1 MHSNID
7 TEELFNEDL
16 RRFTL
21 YPIKYQSVWDLY
33 KKQSGCFWRTEE
45 IDFSKDYQ
53 DFLKLKEAEQKV
65 IKKVLAFFSGLDGI
79 VNFNIQQNLINEF
92 VPIEIQMCYGFQ
104 VAIENIHNETYS
116 VMLDNLV
123 RDKAEKNEL
132 LNSLETVPSIKR
144 MKEYGL
150 KYMNKEID
158 ISDRLIAFACIEGI
172 MFSGAFAIIFW
183 LKNIYKGIIK
193 GLIMSND
200 FISRDEGLH
209 LEFGCLLYNMIGRKN
224 KERTIKIIKE
234 AVEIACDFM
243 DDALNVKLIGINSNT
258 MNDYIK
264 YVADSLFV
272 NLGYSKYYNK
282 NNPFTFMNT
291 IGLSMKTNFHDH
303 RASEY
308 QKSDLSNADDI
319 SELKPDDF

>member
-1 MHSNID
+1 MDLSL
-7 TEELFNEDL
+7 LFDEKN
-16 RRFTL
+16 RRFNL
-21 YPIKYQSVWDLY
+21 LPIQLHSVWDLY

-53 DFLKLKEAEQKV
+53 DFLTLNIKEQNV
-65 IKKVLAFFSGLDGI
+65 IKKVLAFFSGLDGL

-116 VMLDNLV
+116 IMLDNLV
-123 RDKAEKNEL
+123 REKSEKNEL
-132 LNSLETVPSIKR
+132 LNSLETVPSIKN
-144 MKEYGL
+144 MKEFGL
-150 KYMNKEID
+150 KYMNKDID
-158 ISDRLIAFACIEGI
+158 ISERLIAFACIEGI

-183 LKNIYKGIIK
+183 VKNIHNGKLK

-209 LEFGCLLYNMIGRKN
+209 LEFGCLLYNLINKKN
-224 KERTIKIIKE
+224 KMKCKSIIDE
-234 AVEIACDFM
+234 AVKIACEFM
-243 DDALNVKLIGINSNT
+243 DDALDVKLIGINSSS

-272 NLGYSKYYNK
+272 KLGYPKYYNV

-291 IGLSMKTNFHDH
+291 IGLSLKTNFHDG

-308 QKSDLSNADDI
+308 QKADLSNADEML
-319 SELKPDDF
+319 ELSPDDF